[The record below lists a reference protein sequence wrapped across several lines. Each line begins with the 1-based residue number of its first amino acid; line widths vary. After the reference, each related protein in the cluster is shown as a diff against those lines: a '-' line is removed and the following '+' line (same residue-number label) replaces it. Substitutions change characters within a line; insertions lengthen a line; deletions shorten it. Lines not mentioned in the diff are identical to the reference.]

1 MPLTLGSAVHFTIQ
15 SRSNYIGR
23 DMFLAVD
30 KRQRG
35 AHRCAAGGKWSDYWS
50 MSMAATHVTQMPS
63 AHGDA
68 VAADTSTEP
77 TQIHIDVDLGDC
89 TVRFEAVTSS
99 EDAIARVE
107 QHWRSRKHSGS
118 SLLPAQNGD
127 L

>member
-1 MPLTLGSAVHFTIQ
+1 
-15 SRSNYIGR
+15 
-23 DMFLAVD
+23 
-30 KRQRG
+30 
-35 AHRCAAGGKWSDYWS
+35 
-50 MSMAATHVTQMPS
+50 MAATHVTQMPS

-89 TVRFEAVTSS
+89 TVCFEAVTSS

-107 QHWRSRKHSGS
+107 QHWRSRKHGGPP
-118 SLLPAQNGD
+118 LLPAQNGD